1 MSIKNELRINI
12 SDSYSSSDKCLD
24 QVSQHQRPDLGF
36 NNQQGGVGAGGP
48 ELSFPLLQ
56 RKSLVLETKAN

>member
-36 NNQQGGVGAGGP
+36 NNQQGGVGAGG
-48 ELSFPLLQ
+48 E
-56 RKSLVLETKAN
+56 